1 MCELGYIVDKEEYVV
16 GLNCIVLVIYD
27 DVGSVVVVIFIF
39 GFLLRLIEDCFVS

>member
-27 DVGSVVVVIFIF
+27 DVGSVVVAIFIF